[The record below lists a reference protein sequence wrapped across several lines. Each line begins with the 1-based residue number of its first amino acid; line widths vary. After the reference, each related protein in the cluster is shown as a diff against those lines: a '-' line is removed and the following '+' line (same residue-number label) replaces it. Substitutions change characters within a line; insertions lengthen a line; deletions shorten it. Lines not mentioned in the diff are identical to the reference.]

1 MIGVIAGVVDI
12 EGLRTC
18 AVVIPKAKQGMP
30 GDLDNYGAT
39 GIYLACVVLK
49 REAICSPIVPVD
61 MLVGSIIVACS
72 KSFSAFSARP
82 RETNV
87 LPRRI

>member
-12 EGLRTC
+12 DGLRTC

-30 GDLDNYGAT
+30 GDLNNHRAT

-49 REAICSPIVPVD
+49 RETTCSLIVPVYA
-61 MLVGSIIVACS
+61 LVKI
-72 KSFSAFSARP
+72 
-82 RETNV
+82 
-87 LPRRI
+87 L